1 MKCQGCGGRRGCV
14 VIPIGCLLSSSVIV
28 LLSGLTSRPAALG
41 TKSRVAPVGARL
53 FEASLGGRMD
63 LAVGQR
69 GITVLDRKTWQ
80 SVAVVARRGGS
91 GGQR

>member
-1 MKCQGCGGRRGCV
+1 MV
-14 VIPIGCLLSSSVIV
+14 VPIGCLPSSSLIV
-28 LLSGLTSRPAALG
+28 LLSDLTSRPAALG
-41 TKSRVAPVGARL
+41 TESRVAPVGGRL

-63 LAVGQR
+63 LAVRQR
-69 GITVLDRKTWQ
+69 GITVLDRKMWQ